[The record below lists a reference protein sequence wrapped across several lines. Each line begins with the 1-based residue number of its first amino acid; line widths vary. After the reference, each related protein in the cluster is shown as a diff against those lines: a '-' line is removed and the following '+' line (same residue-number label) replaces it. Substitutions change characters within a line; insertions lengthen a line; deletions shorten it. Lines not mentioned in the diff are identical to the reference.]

1 MLRYNDPEIDTKIE
15 EGLEEIRLVMDR
27 KTYSP
32 TDQAHKIE
40 DLTCLLGQ
48 AAELRA
54 VSFQLCANNEK
65 LAIAEKHLKGASI
78 TRDVKRYTAYEN
90 MLYEYAHTIHEDV
103 QASINALQTLIS
115 FAKKAGY

>member
-1 MLRYNDPEIDTKIE
+1 MLRYNDKDIDAKLE
-15 EGLEEIRLVMDR
+15 KGLSEIREVMDR

-32 TDQAHKIE
+32 SDQAQKIE

-48 AAELRA
+48 AAEIRA

-65 LAIAEKHLKGASI
+65 IAISEKGLKGASI